1 MSFEAVFAVMGGW
14 LILGEVLTGRGIW
27 GCVLML
33 AGMILSQ
40 VSVRRERAGC
50 SG

>member
-1 MSFEAVFAVMGGW
+1 MKEIWNWIQIVFAAIGGF
-14 LILGEVLTGRGIW
+14 LILGEVLGNRELI

-40 VSVRRERAGC
+40 RSNLRY
-50 SG
+50 